1 MGKFLCKCENV
12 IRISGVIPNPIEW
25 LFISDKEYDNFEP
38 QINSEE
44 LYLKMNS
51 FLKCDHCGRLWVFWD
66 GYDNKPT
73 LYMPESY

>member
-12 IRISGVIPNPIEW
+12 IRVSGAIPNPIEW
-25 LFISDKEYDNFEP
+25 LFISDTEYDSYTNPIEP
-38 QINSEE
+38 EK

-51 FLKCDHCGRLWVFWD
+51 FLKCDQCGRLWVFWD
-66 GYDNKPT
+66 GYDNMPT